1 MEELPNFVEKCLVTK
16 VDLKELNYFVN
27 TVIENSF
34 TCNIS
39 ELSILS
45 SNLFGVGGL
54 INSNPISELKMKD
67 FLNNYKSSFDLLADE
82 HIKKIST
89 HKKAGINFQ

>member
-1 MEELPNFVEKCLVTK
+1 LEELPNIVKKCLTSK

-39 ELSILS
+39 ELNILS
-45 SNLFGVGGL
+45 ANLFGVGGL
-54 INSNPISELKMKD
+54 INSNPISESKMKD
-67 FLNNYKSSFDLLADE
+67 FLNDYVSSFDLLAEE
-82 HIKKIST
+82 HIKKILIY
-89 HKKAGINFQ
+89 KNGD